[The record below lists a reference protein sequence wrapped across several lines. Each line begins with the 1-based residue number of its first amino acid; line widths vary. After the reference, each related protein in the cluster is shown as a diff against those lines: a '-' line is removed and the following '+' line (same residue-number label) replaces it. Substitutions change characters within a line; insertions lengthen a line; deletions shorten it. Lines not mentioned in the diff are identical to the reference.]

1 MQATKLYNI
10 IFLATLKPI
19 KIPIKIVY
27 KSHITNINMF
37 TFIKKL
43 IKPRSNISI
52 MTDIINKAIAGNK
65 KRIESCKKVGANKKI
80 VGHKRE
86 KDFLAKYNETELSK
100 PTEYGATSDTSI
112 CPSHSICEKLKETI
126 KNTNLNV
133 SNKSGKNIQL
143 VLGNI
148 PELKDIDIAILEDKE
163 YVRKIFEKY
172 LKKSESEKPAGLLVY
187 KDTSR
192 KKWTFFNTDDII
204 DYIVDKCIWR
214 KLETGRIKGDF
225 TDDSKKGMRNYIT
238 YEYRNT
244 HKSYFLGFNGD
255 AGKKFIELL
264 KSPNH
269 GINYYEDDY

>member
-52 MTDIINKAIAGNK
+52 MTDIIKKAIAGNK
-65 KRIESCKKVGANKKI
+65 KRIESCKRVGADKKI
-80 VGHKRE
+80 IGHKRE
-86 KDFLAKYNETELSK
+86 KDFLAKYNITELNE

-112 CPSHSICEKLKETI
+112 CQSHSICDKLKETI

-148 PELKDIDIAILEDKE
+148 PELKDIDIVTL
-163 YVRKIFEKY
+163 
-172 LKKSESEKPAGLLVY
+172 
-187 KDTSR
+187 
-192 KKWTFFNTDDII
+192 
-204 DYIVDKCIWR
+204 
-214 KLETGRIKGDF
+214 
-225 TDDSKKGMRNYIT
+225 
-238 YEYRNT
+238 
-244 HKSYFLGFNGD
+244 
-255 AGKKFIELL
+255 
-264 KSPNH
+264 
-269 GINYYEDDY
+269 